1 MAAMTSLVF
10 KFATAYSATSNTKG
24 GTNQPTMQSKKL
36 CPSRIM
42 PSDKLVLTNPEAH
55 LGDTACYSS
64 SMTTPSVLRY
74 A

>member
-1 MAAMTSLVF
+1 MAAMTSLG
-10 KFATAYSATSNTKG
+10 FAFAVAYSATSNTKG
-24 GTNQPTMQSKKL
+24 ATNLRTMQGKKL
-36 CPSRIM
+36 SPSSIM
-42 PSDKLVLTNPEAH
+42 PSDKPVLTNLEAH